1 MINRF
6 LKFELTVVLITVFL
20 LSGFSVLAVENLEDF
35 CQKIITEDKPS
46 DISNE
51 EYESLLRECQD
62 YYQGKSDEIEKD
74 INRTEQEKDTL
85 KNKIYILGN
94 KVKNLD
100 YQIYQGNVMIKDLNV
115 QIKNTE
121 SSIGE
126 TSSEIDEIKKNLL
139 NLLQLRYKEDQKSY
153 LEILLVEENLSDF
166 FSSLIALDALNEET
180 QKLLRNVRGLKT
192 SLEGQKESMDSEKNN
207 LEGVVTIQKIQKKES
222 AETKKAQENFL
233 QMTEVEYQK
242 YLKEKGE
249 NEKIVAEIRARIFAL
264 VGVPEA
270 PTFGEALDLAKYV
283 ENITNVRPAFLLAIL
298 KQESNIGQNVG
309 RCYLKD
315 TNTGSGIVVS
325 SGKYISQVM
334 KPTRDVQPFLSIT
347 KELGRNPF
355 ETPIS
360 CPMSS
365 GYGGAMGPAQ
375 FIPST
380 WVIYRDKV
388 KAITGKP
395 ADPWNIKDSF
405 LAAALYL
412 SDYGAAKR
420 NYDSEWRAAMIYF
433 SGTTRRT
440 SYNGYGF
447 YGDSVIEIEKDLQKD
462 IEAIESAQ

>member
-1 MINRF
+1 
-6 LKFELTVVLITVFL
+6 
-20 LSGFSVLAVENLEDF
+20 
-35 CQKIITEDKPS
+35 
-46 DISNE
+46 
-51 EYESLLRECQD
+51 
-62 YYQGKSDEIEKD
+62 
-74 INRTEQEKDTL
+74 
-85 KNKIYILGN
+85 
-94 KVKNLD
+94 
-100 YQIYQGNVMIKDLNV
+100 
-115 QIKNTE
+115 
-121 SSIGE
+121 
-126 TSSEIDEIKKNLL
+126 
-139 NLLQLRYKEDQKSY
+139 
-153 LEILLVEENLSDF
+153 
-166 FSSLIALDALNEET
+166 
-180 QKLLRNVRGLKT
+180 
-192 SLEGQKESMDSEKNN
+192 
-207 LEGVVTIQKIQKKES
+207 
-222 AETKKAQENFL
+222 
-233 QMTEVEYQK
+233 
-242 YLKEKGE
+242 
-249 NEKIVAEIRARIFAL
+249 
-264 VGVPEA
+264 
-270 PTFGEALDLAKYV
+270 
-283 ENITNVRPAFLLAIL
+283 L